1 MTDQALAPARP
12 AFWRNVRVLR
22 ILGQVAFVLAV
33 LFALQQFYLNME
45 FGFREQG
52 KTLDF
57 EFLEQRAQFDIK
69 EGIPYSPN
77 SSYWRAL
84 QVGLFNTIKVAASG
98 IVLASIL
105 GLFIGVARLS
115 TNWLVR
121 NVARVYVELFRN
133 TPVLIQIIFWYVA
146 VILTLPL
153 VQGEEASGFAF
164 LTNRGAAVPWPRFR
178 EDAGPWGLWLLGG
191 LAVAAAGWVWRT
203 RHSDRTGDPPRRVLW
218 GFGLFILVA
227 GIGYAVTG
235 GPLEIDAP
243 EATRFGFAGGLQVS
257 GEFAAVLMGL
267 VFYTAA
273 FIAEIIRG
281 SILAVDK
288 GQKEAAAALGLSA
301 FQQLRFVVLPQ
312 ALRIA
317 VPPINSQ
324 YLNLT
329 KNSSLAAAIA
339 FPDLTSVSST
349 IINQAGRPFQIL
361 IIIMS
366 TYLIMSLLI
375 SVVMNIV
382 NRTVALRGGR

>member
-1 MTDQALAPARP
+1 
-12 AFWRNVRVLR
+12 VRFLR
-22 ILGQVAFVLAV
+22 VLGQVVFVLVV
-33 LFALQQFYLNME
+33 LFALQQLYLNME
-45 FGFREQG
+45 YGFRQRG
-52 KTLDF
+52 ITLDF
-57 EFLEQRAQFDIK
+57 QFLEQRAQFDIK
-69 EGIPYSPN
+69 EGIAYSSN

-84 QVGLFNTIKVAASG
+84 QVGLFNTIRVAASG

-164 LTNRGAAVPWPRFR
+164 LTNRGGAVPWPRFHG
-178 EDAGPWGLWLLGG
+178 ESGPWGLWLLAA
-191 LAVAAAGWVWRT
+191 LAVAAGAWAWRT
-203 RHSDRTGDPPRRVLW
+203 RRSDRTGDPHHRILW
-218 GFGLFILVA
+218 GLGLFVLVA
-227 GIGYAVTG
+227 GVGYVATG

-243 EATRFGFAGGLQVS
+243 EATRFGFVGGLQVS
-257 GEFAAVLMGL
+257 GEFAAVLLGL

-288 GQKEAAAALGLSA
+288 GQKEAAAAMGLSA

-339 FPDLTSVSST
+339 FPDLASVSST

-375 SVVMNIV
+375 STVMNV
-382 NRTVALRGGR
+382 LNRTVALRGARR